1 MRKIVYLL
9 FLPLAFAA
17 NTASAQSITADHD
30 TVASTIP
37 VYTDIYNYIHNNSGM
52 TTTFDWKVLSH
63 TLPQSWVD
71 NAAFGLCDNVTC
83 YGTSI
88 LSGSTQTTDTFGN
101 GSKCLFKLQMD
112 GSASSVTPGG
122 PYFINV
128 EVSEGSTTDT
138 VTFSVVKFTTG
149 VTKVSIAAKDDVI
162 VYPNPARNEVNVT
175 FSKDAGVKS
184 VAVYNL
190 VGKQMM
196 AYRTTGNS
204 AKLDIDKI
212 PSGIYFIR
220 LMDGNGQVVT
230 TRRFTHQ

>member
-37 VYTDIYNYIHNNSGM
+37 GYTDIYNYIHNNSGV
-52 TTTFDWKVLSH
+52 TTSFSWKIVSH
-63 TLPQSWVD
+63 TLPQTWID
-71 NAAFGLCDNVTC
+71 HAIFGLCDNVTC
-83 YGTSI
+83 YTNSI
-88 LSGSTQTTDTFGN
+88 LSGSTQITDTFGN
-101 GSKCLFKLQMD
+101 GTKCLFKLQMD
-112 GSASSVTPGG
+112 GSSSSVIPGG
-122 PYFINV
+122 PYYVNAEI
-128 EVSEGSTTDT
+128 SEGSTTDT
-138 VTFSVVKFTTG
+138 VTFEVVKFTTG
-149 VTKVSIAAKDDVI
+149 VTKVSVASKDDVT
-162 VYPNPARNEVNVT
+162 VYPNPARSEVNVS
-175 FSKDAGVKS
+175 FSKDAGIKA

-196 AYRTTGNS
+196 AYRISGNS
-204 AKLDIDKI
+204 AKLDIEKI

-220 LMDGNGQVVT
+220 LMDGSGQVVA